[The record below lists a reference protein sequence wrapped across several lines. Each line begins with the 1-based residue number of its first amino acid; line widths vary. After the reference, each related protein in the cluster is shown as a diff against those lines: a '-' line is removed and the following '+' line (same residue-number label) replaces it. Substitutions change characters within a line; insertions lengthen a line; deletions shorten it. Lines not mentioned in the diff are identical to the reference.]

1 MPYKE
6 TNDNLQAFT
15 PRERKILKLVA
26 EGYENRE
33 IADELT
39 MSEKTVKENHLNLMR
54 KLNVQNISSVIDYAL
69 VNGLIDIYEILE
81 SRFSK
86 IKPEAN

>member
-1 MPYKE
+1 MPYKV
-6 TNDNLQAFT
+6 TNDNLQTFT
-15 PRERKILKLVA
+15 SRERKILKLIA
-26 EGYENRE
+26 EGYKKKE
-33 IADELT
+33 IADELY
-39 MSEKTVKENHLNLMR
+39 MSEKTVKENQLNLMR

-69 VNGLIDIYEILE
+69 GNRLIDLYEILE

>member
-6 TNDNLQAFT
+6 TNDNLQSFT
-15 PRERKILKLVA
+15 SRERKILKLVA
-26 EGYENRE
+26 EGYGNKE
-33 IADELT
+33 IADELY
-39 MSEKTVKENHLNLMR
+39 MSEKNVKENQLNLMR

>member
-1 MPYKE
+1 MPYKV
-6 TNDNLQAFT
+6 TNDNLQPFT
-15 PRERKILKLVA
+15 SRERKILKLIA
-26 EGYENRE
+26 EGYKKKE

-39 MSEKTVKENHLNLMR
+39 MSEKTVKENQLNLMR

>member
-1 MPYKE
+1 MPYKV

-15 PRERKILKLVA
+15 SRERKILKLIA
-26 EGYENRE
+26 EGYKNKE

-39 MSEKTVKENHLNLMR
+39 MSEKTVKGNQDNLMR

-69 VNGLIDIYEILE
+69 GNGLIDLYEILE

>member
-6 TNDNLQAFT
+6 TNDNLQALT
-15 PRERKILKLVA
+15 SRERKILKLIA
-26 EGYENRE
+26 EGYKNKE
-33 IADELT
+33 IADKLT
-39 MSEKTVKENHLNLMR
+39 MSEKTVKENQLNLMR

-86 IKPEAN
+86 IKLEAN